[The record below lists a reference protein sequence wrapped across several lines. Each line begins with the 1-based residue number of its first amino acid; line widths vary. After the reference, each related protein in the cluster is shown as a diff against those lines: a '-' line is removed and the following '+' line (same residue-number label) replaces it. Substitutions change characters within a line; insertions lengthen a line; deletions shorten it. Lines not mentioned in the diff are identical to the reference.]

1 MSPVVFSLE
10 NGSMK
15 FDGERFL
22 ITDASTRKKR
32 MLLAAVL
39 SMVVLLISMNFLR
52 IGDET
57 GSPFHSVVGAV
68 VLIMGI
74 VYLIISLRGDY
85 LKGTIDEIR
94 IRDVVK
100 VGIRNEGLYGYVG
113 VRFYT
118 QYEEHTEIKLKQE
131 FRQLDILLG
140 ILEKN
145 REDKGNLE

>member
-32 MLLAAVL
+32 LLLAAVL
-39 SMVVLLISMNFLR
+39 SMAVLLISMNFLR

-145 REDKGNLE
+145 RENKDNLE